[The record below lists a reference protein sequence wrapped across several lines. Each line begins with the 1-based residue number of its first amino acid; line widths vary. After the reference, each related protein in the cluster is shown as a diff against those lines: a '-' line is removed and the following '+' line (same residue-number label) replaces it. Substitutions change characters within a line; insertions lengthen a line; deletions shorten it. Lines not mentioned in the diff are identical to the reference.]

1 MLSSKK
7 IICPN
12 NLINVAKKKGTVDA
26 AIVNAGEIFPME
38 SVHKAVQ
45 HNLINPTFIGDNNEI
60 KKYAD
65 KLKWN
70 ISKYKIIDEKNE
82 DSTAPIAAKLAS
94 EGKVKIIVKGHIHT
108 DVLMKAVL
116 KRDLNLIGKKRL
128 SHVWHMTLGKDDKPF
143 IITDGVVNV
152 LPKLEVK
159 MHILRNAVDFA
170 NKIGISRPK
179 VSVLSATE
187 EILESVPS
195 SIDADIITKRA
206 KEENIKADVFGPLA
220 FDNSVSKKSAAI
232 KKIKDNTYYY
242 DLWRGVNEKKDLFI
256 LFNITG
262 VISYFILSDVILYNG
277 WRHLYFINTFI
288 IYIAT
293 YAFYRID
300 LSLQSKSKKK
310 FHYYISI
317 LFFER

>member
-1 MLSSKK
+1 MLSNKK

-12 NLINVAKKKGTVDA
+12 NLINVAKKTGIVNA

-45 HNLINPTFIGDNNEI
+45 NNLINPTFIGNESEI

-65 KLKWN
+65 KLKWD
-70 ISKYKIIDEKNE
+70 ISSYKIIDEKDEN
-82 DSTAPIAAKLAS
+82 STAPIAAKLAS
-94 EGKVKIIVKGHIHT
+94 EDKVKIIVKGHIHT

-116 KRDLNLIGKKRL
+116 KRDLNLIGKRRL
-128 SHVWHMTLGKDDKPF
+128 SHVWHMTLDKDDKPF

-159 MHILRNAVDFA
+159 MHILKNAVDFA

-195 SIDADIITKRA
+195 SIDANIITKRA
-206 KEENIKADVFGPLA
+206 KEENINADVFGPLA

-232 KKIKDNTYYY
+232 KKIKNDVSGSTDILLVPNVEAGNALVKMMIYFMGACAA
-242 DLWRGVNEKKDLFI
+242 GVVLGSKI
-256 LFNITG
+256 PVVITSRSDEAEARLASIAAA
-262 VISYFILSDVILYNG
+262 VVALS
-277 WRHLYFINTFI
+277 
-288 IYIAT
+288 
-293 YAFYRID
+293 
-300 LSLQSKSKKK
+300 
-310 FHYYISI
+310 
-317 LFFER
+317 